1 MKTVMID
8 VNVIRTAKSWGRC
21 GLNCAYVSKVTSKR
35 RKTSLDFFQILTG
48 VASFVLWEM
57 EMNNYDGDIE
67 QNNVKR
73 GVDWDGQKSFEY

>member
-1 MKTVMID
+1 
-8 VNVIRTAKSWGRC
+8 
-21 GLNCAYVSKVTSKR
+21 
-35 RKTSLDFFQILTG
+35 
-48 VASFVLWEM
+48 M

>member
-1 MKTVMID
+1 MYPRWRQND
-8 VNVIRTAKSWGRC
+8 VKLLSI
-21 GLNCAYVSKVTSKR
+21 
-35 RKTSLDFFQILTG
+35 FFQILTG